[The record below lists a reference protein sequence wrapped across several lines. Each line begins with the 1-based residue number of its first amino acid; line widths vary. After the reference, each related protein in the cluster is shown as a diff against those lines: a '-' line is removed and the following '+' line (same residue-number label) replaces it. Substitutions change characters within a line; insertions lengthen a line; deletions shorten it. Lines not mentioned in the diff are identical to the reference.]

1 MEINEKYVKQTL
13 DAMADHRMTTG
24 VVAQQ
29 IAQFKPREQ
38 IRFFKLAINYIEI
51 LAQHGERGYT
61 MLGLEHIVKACEEL
75 LFVVDLHFPKDETQM
90 TLPGMEYV
98 AV

>member
-13 DAMADHRMTTG
+13 DAMADNRMTTG

-61 MLGLEHIVKACEEL
+61 LLGLEHIVKACGEL
-75 LFVVDLHFPKDETQM
+75 MFVVDSHFPKEEMQM
-90 TLPGMEYV
+90 ALPGMEYI